1 MTTATLSRSDPEIQ
15 KDVIAEPRWE
25 VGVQPS
31 DIGVAVKDGV
41 VTLAER
47 VDTFLVKWK
56 PFDLPGASS
65 QMTCSQHLSIASIPI
80 GDVNPVPRRKP

>member
-1 MTTATLSRSDPEIQ
+1 
-15 KDVIAEPRWE
+15 
-25 VGVQPS
+25 
-31 DIGVAVKDGV
+31 VAVKDGV
-41 VTLAER
+41 VTLTEK

-80 GDVNPVPRRKP
+80 GDVNPVP

>member
-1 MTTATLSRSDPEIQ
+1 MTTATLSCSDPEIQ

-25 VGVQPS
+25 EGVQAS

-41 VTLAER
+41 VTSTEK
-47 VDTFLVKWK
+47 VHTYLVKWK

-65 QMTCSQHLSIASIPI
+65 QMTCSQHLSIASYSYR
-80 GDVNPVPRRKP
+80 GC